1 MLKHQLLPFILNK
14 NILDNIKD
22 IAKRVKF
29 IKGLLTNR
37 LWEKSE
43 LKKDPKIMNNNKKNY
58 ENNKGLKNNITQNI
72 RCGKPNKQMGPN

>member
-29 IKGLLTNR
+29 IKGLLTDY
-37 LWEKSE
+37 EKN
-43 LKKDPKIMNNNKKNY
+43 LN
-58 ENNKGLKNNITQNI
+58 
-72 RCGKPNKQMGPN
+72 

>member
-58 ENNKGLKNNITQNI
+58 D
-72 RCGKPNKQMGPN
+72 